1 MLENIKSGEEY
12 AELLINNI
20 IELDGGIP
28 LDLLEIWC
36 NEIRDLAI
44 QSYDDYLKGKKDD
57 FALTVEEVEKSYKIS
72 TMILIENTIG
82 DMVDKELLNVGVD
95 EEGEIVYSL
104 TDKGKEIKDNWPDE

>member
-20 IELDGGIP
+20 LEIDEGMP

-36 NEIRDLAI
+36 NEIRTLAI
-44 QSYDDYLKGKKDD
+44 ESYDEYLKGNKDD
-57 FALTVEEVEKSYKIS
+57 FPLTVEEVQQSYKTA

-95 EEGEIVYSL
+95 QEGEIVYSL
-104 TDKGKEIKDNWPDE
+104 TEKGQQIKDHWKD